1 MVEAHGRTLAVAVSQ
16 VLDAPMKPVQG
27 PLKTAFAFA
36 EPALEDV
43 PTREELQAG
52 LPGENDVHDHS
63 VNNLLAKYDHEGKL
77 RTSVPYA
84 VQVWQFGDDL
94 THIALA
100 GEPCVDYSL
109 RFKAAYGWEN
119 TWVSGYND
127 ELLAYIPSKRVRCEG
142 GYEGIEGMQE
152 YGLPGAFGPGIE
164 ETIAAKVQ
172 EMVFQTT

>member
-1 MVEAHGRTLAVAVSQ
+1 MVE
-16 VLDAPMKPVQG
+16 
-27 PLKTAFAFA
+27 
-36 EPALEDV
+36 
-43 PTREELQAG
+43 
-52 LPGENDVHDHS
+52 VHDHS

-84 VQVWQFGDDL
+84 VQVWQFGDYL

-152 YGLPGAFGPGIE
+152 YGLPGAFEPGIE